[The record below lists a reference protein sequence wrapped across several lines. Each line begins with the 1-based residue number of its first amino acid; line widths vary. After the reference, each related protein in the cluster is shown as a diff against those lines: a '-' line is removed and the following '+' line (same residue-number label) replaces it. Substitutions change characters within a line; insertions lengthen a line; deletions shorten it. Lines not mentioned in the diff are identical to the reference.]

1 MGVRRAV
8 IWGASGGIGRA
19 LVETLAAFDAYD
31 VIHAGSRTSVAP
43 AADIVRPFTFDLLG
57 DQLSHHLASLRDV
70 DAKDSVVLM
79 MEVAEETTYVRHHQR
94 KIALI
99 LSAMRHFAA
108 ELRVAGWTVDYVR
121 LDDPDNAGSF
131 TGEVRRA
138 VERHG
143 ATSIRIVEPGEW
155 RVKAAIDSWA
165 RLCRIQVD
173 VLPDDRFICSIL
185 EFQTWAQAR
194 NGLVME

>member
-1 MGVRRAV
+1 MT
-8 IWGASGGIGRA
+8 ILIP
-19 LVETLAAFDAYD
+19 
-31 VIHAGSRTSVAP
+31 I
-43 AADIVRPFTFDLLG
+43 LG
-57 DQLSHHLASLRDV
+57 DQLSHQLASLRDV
-70 DAKDSVVLM
+70 DAENAVVLM